1 MKATEHVPRRIVGID
16 LAGVRSAT
24 TGWAEA
30 TYDLGVPVL
39 RWAGLLKRASTPLL
53 GEQLI
58 RERLQPLKP
67 DDVVVIDAPLTLP
80 PALRSGALGLS
91 SGGIVSEMWEHDW
104 HPVTARECE
113 FYLHTRL
120 GLRRPG
126 NTMMLGMIAA
136 RAILLAADLRRR
148 GVIVLETYPRA
159 AREQL
164 ASLTGDARWDGAIE
178 GRRAVIAE
186 GDILPLSP
194 DLDAGSL
201 SADMLDAILCVVV
214 GLRYLEG
221 HTFDP
226 PHALDESIHG
236 WIRVPSA

>member
-1 MKATEHVPRRIVGID
+1 LVAVDCIPGASSPADGEARIRDRVAHLEPG
-16 LAGVRSAT
+16 
-24 TGWAEA
+24 
-30 TYDLGVPVL
+30 
-39 RWAGLLKRASTPLL
+39 
-53 GEQLI
+53 
-58 RERLQPLKP
+58 
-67 DDVVVIDAPLTLP
+67 DVVVIDAPLTLP
-80 PALRSGALGLS
+80 PALRSGVLGLS
-91 SGGIVSEMWEHDW
+91 SDGIVGEMWEHDW

-113 FYLHTRL
+113 FYLHVRL

-164 ASLTGDARWDGAIE
+164 ASLTGDARWDGTIG

-186 GDILPLSP
+186 SDVLPLSP
-194 DLDAGSL
+194 NLDAGSL
-201 SADMLDAILCVVV
+201 SADMLDAILCAVV

-226 PHALDESIHG
+226 PHARDESIHG
-236 WIRVPSA
+236 WIRIPSA